1 MSELKKGDVVAL
13 AGGDTCQVVRELG
26 RGGQGI
32 VYAVNYNGSEYALK
46 WYTQKVSERFRENLK
61 RNANRQTPNEHFI
74 WPMAVAEDPNGGFGY
89 LMKIRPAGYVDM
101 SKFILVTA
109 RFADVNAQLNACM
122 QLVKSFLD
130 LHRDGYSYQDMN
142 DGNFFI
148 NPKTGDVLICDNDN
162 VAPDGTDDLGIL
174 GKAGYMAPEIVEG
187 QSRPRKVTDYHSLA
201 VCLFIL
207 IYMNRP
213 FEGRRYLSCPCD
225 NDPEMA
231 RQLLGYNAVFIMDP
245 NDKSNAPDP
254 SLHKNVMRRWDIYP
268 KVLRDAFCKTFSK
281 EALQNG
287 DLRVKDKEW
296 RDILLQVRADF
307 VKCPKCGK
315 FSFADPDCV
324 DKKCAYC
331 DKSFGDY
338 RMLRVGKFKIPL
350 MPEQKLHE
358 CLVHGSTDYDKVVGR
373 TVVKNNEV
381 GLCNNSGESW
391 TVTCLDGS
399 QRVVADG
406 QGMPA
411 RKGYKIK
418 FGNQGETAVI
428 E

>member
-1 MSELKKGDVVAL
+1 MSELKKGDLVRL
-13 AGGDTCQVVRELG
+13 DGGETCRILSELG

-32 VYAVNYNGSEYALK
+32 VYAVDYNGGKYALK
-46 WYTQKVSERFRENLK
+46 WYTQKNSDAFCENLK
-61 RNANRQTPNEHFI
+61 RNANRPTPNDRFI
-74 WPMAVAEDPNGGFGY
+74 WPMAVTESQNGGFGY

-109 RFADVNAQLNACM
+109 RFADVRAQLNACM
-122 QLVKSFLD
+122 QLVKAFLD
-130 LHRDGYSYQDMN
+130 LHREGYSYQDMN

-162 VAPDGTDDLGIL
+162 VAPDGADGLGIL

-213 FEGRRYLSCPCD
+213 FEGKRYLSCPCD
-225 NDPEMA
+225 NDPA
-231 RQLLGYNAVFIMDP
+231 LAKQLFGFDAVFIMDP
-245 NDKSNAPDP
+245 HDKSNAPDP
-254 SLHKNVMRRWDIYP
+254 SLHKNVIRRWDIYP
-268 KVLRDAFCKTFSK
+268 RILRDAFCKTFSK
-281 EALQNG
+281 VALQGG
-287 DLRVKDKEW
+287 DCRVKDKDW
-296 RDILLQVRADF
+296 RDILLQVRADY

-315 FSFADPDCV
+315 FAFVDPDCV
-324 DKKCAYC
+324 DKKCVYC
-331 DKSFGDY
+331 DNPFGDY

-350 MPEQKLHE
+350 MPEQGLYE
-358 CLVHGSTDYDKVVGR
+358 CMVNGSTDYDKVVGR
-373 TVVKNNEV
+373 TIVKNGEI
-381 GLCNNSGESW
+381 GLSNNSGESW

-418 FGNQGETAVI
+418 FGNQGETAVV